1 MNHLNDRI
9 LYTSTITRVLGSGNG
24 FRNIIASFAL
34 ALVSFFYIF
43 TISSHFKVST
53 FILVDR
59 VTYVEIFDKY
69 VISQYFDHILIT
81 VGVIIWFVLAIRGNG
96 RFHISL
102 IYVGLTIV
110 GVLFRIDILIDVIAL
125 TSLPVVVLLFIYNRL
140 TSRKKILYADSHLV
154 LNYLAIIGA
163 ITGIIGIVLSLESLL
178 SFPLSASLPMRN
190 YAYEI
195 FVLFST
201 LSSVLIFLMIFCF
214 PVKLIANECIDK
226 IKKYKNKRNNN
237 NNTTTSTTAAS
248 ASFIPAKA
256 VKLRTKIICLTTF
269 ILLSV
274 ILVLIPH
281 YPTINKDNQHIGFDT
296 YRYVNWTG
304 PLIMSNNT
312 QELIYQAFVVQ
323 GNHGDRPIALIFL
336 YTLIKLVDTHD
347 TYYILEHVP
356 MILGPALVL
365 VVYFLTRELT
375 SNEVTSLFSSFLTAV
390 SFQTLIGIYA
400 GFYANWL
407 GLIFGYLSAIFLFRF
422 LKSSRKPDLI
432 VYGILLVVI
441 LLTHVYTWTIFVIVF
456 AIFLTVMLR
465 LNNYH
470 RKSIVLLLSATLF
483 SVAIDVTRTS
493 LTGSISG
500 IVEDTELASEFTGLE
515 QFTQRWNTLIETVH
529 IYVGGQFSNIIL
541 LSSGLYWLFFS
552 NLRKP
557 SDIFLII
564 FLSTGILPLFAGNWD
579 LQARVL
585 YNMPFQ
591 IPAAIA
597 LARISSRGQA
607 FRVFLPAIV
616 IWLVAMSVTS
626 VSNFYLILRS

>member
-1 MNHLNDRI
+1 LNDRI
-9 LYTSTITRVLGSGNG
+9 LNTSTITRVLGSGNG
-24 FRNIIASFAL
+24 YRNIIASSAL

-53 FILVDR
+53 FILVNR
-59 VTYVEIFDKY
+59 VTYVDIFDEY
-69 VISQYFDHILIT
+69 VISQYFDHILII

-110 GVLFRIDILIDVIAL
+110 GVLFKIDVLIDVIAL
-125 TSLPVVVLLFIYNRL
+125 SSFPVVVLLIIYNRL
-140 TSRKKILYADSHLV
+140 TRKKKILYADSHLV

-163 ITGIIGIVLSLESLL
+163 ITGITGIVLSLDPLL
-178 SFPLSASLPMRN
+178 SFSLSASLHVPN

-201 LSSVLIFLMIFCF
+201 LSSVLMFLMIFCF
-214 PVKLIANECIDK
+214 PVKLIANECVDR

-237 NNTTTSTTAAS
+237 NNTTTAAS

-256 VKLRTKIICLTTF
+256 VKLRTKIICLTIF
-269 ILLSV
+269 ILLSI

-281 YPTINKDNQHIGFDT
+281 YPTINKDNQHIGVDT

-304 PLIMSNNT
+304 PLMRSNNT
-312 QELIYQAFVVQ
+312 QEFIHQAFVVQ

-336 YTLIKLVDTHD
+336 FTLIKLVNSPDTF
-347 TYYILEHVP
+347 YILEHVP
-356 MILGPALVL
+356 LILGPALVL
-365 VVYFLTRELT
+365 VVYFLARELT

-390 SFQTLIGIYA
+390 SFHVLIGIYA

-422 LKSSRKPDLI
+422 LKTSRKPDLI
-432 VYGILLVVI
+432 VYGISLVLI

-456 AIFLTVMLR
+456 AIFLTIMLR
-465 LNNYH
+465 LKNYH
-470 RKSIVLLLSATLF
+470 RKSVALLLSVTLF
-483 SVAIDVTRTS
+483 SVAIDVARTS
-493 LTGSISG
+493 ITGSVSG
-500 IVEDTELASEFTGLE
+500 VVEDIELASDFTGLE

-529 IYVGGQFSNIIL
+529 IYDGGQFSNFIL

-579 LQARVL
+579 LQVRVL
-585 YNMPFQ
+585 YNVPFQ

-597 LARISSRGQA
+597 LTRINNRGRR

-616 IWLVAMSVTS
+616 LWLVAMSVIS
-626 VSNFYLILRS
+626 VSNFHLILRS